1 MAMKLYEYAVVLDER
16 RNKDEDITDDSRI
29 VVPVTAVLAR
39 DDAQA
44 QLLAARSIPEDSL
57 TNGKL
62 DRLTVVVRPF

>member
-1 MAMKLYEYAVVLDER
+1 MKLYEYAVILDEKTD
-16 RNKDEDITDDSRI
+16 KDGDVTEDAA
-29 VVPVTAVLAR
+29 VVVAVTAVLAR

-44 QLLAARSIPEDSL
+44 QLLAARAIPEEYV

>member
-1 MAMKLYEYAVVLDER
+1 MKLYEYAVVLNEKRD
-16 RNKDEDITDDSRI
+16 KDNEVTDDSRI
-29 VVPVTAVLAR
+29 VVPITAVVAR

-44 QLLAARSIPEDSL
+44 QLLAARAIPEEYL